1 MSNGRLPYLLGGA
14 LVAGFAALSIM
25 SFNALRSD
33 INRTSEIV
41 LWSVVKD
48 STDKNVLA
56 SYLDR
61 YPDGVF
67 AKVAKSRM
75 DDLVKGVVPV
85 AVASANGT
93 ANGTQVAQAGPD
105 AQRQAAEL
113 EAARQAAEQAR
124 ADAEKQVAEAKAQA
138 KAEAEKA
145 AAQARQDADRQV
157 AAAKA
162 AAERQT
168 AQARAEAEAKAA
180 AEARSAAEAKA
191 SAERQVAEAKAGAA
205 RQAAEAK
212 AAAEKA
218 AAERQMA
225 EKQAAEAK
233 AAAERQI
240 AEAKAAAEK
249 QASAAKAA
257 ADKQAAEAKAAAEK
271 QAAEAKAA
279 ADKAAAER
287 QVAAA
292 KAAAEKQAAEAK
304 AAAEKQAAE
313 AKVAAEKQ
321 AAEAKAAADAK
332 AAAQKQVAAA
342 QQQQQ
347 QQQIANANP
356 GAKVA
361 AKPTVAGKPA
371 AAGDEADAGQYLI
384 ISSTAEGLKKGDKIT
399 ASQNLS
405 VPSGTRLVLMDL
417 QGKVI
422 TVRGPFTG
430 VLGNGDITSNGGAQP
445 RPYGAFRA
453 VSDAAEAFGR
463 LGEALRDQQP
473 TAKAVG
479 AFRGVGPGLGLNATP
494 LDPWTIDVSASG
506 DWCVAQDRAIT
517 LSSDGKREFDSI
529 TVEMVPGGAKVEV
542 PWQRTQATA
551 SWPAGVPVRNGATY
565 QVSQGGQT
573 TSLKLHQFA
582 HKDATPGQT
591 ALWLAEQG
599 CQKQASLMIDSLERG
614 AMGRLFDLEVG
625 NDGRRT
631 ADYRIND
638 ELKLAIRSSAG
649 AYVYCFYR
657 DVAGEVTKIFP
668 SQFDPSARIG
678 DDGQQ
683 SIPAAGWQLPMQ
695 LTGPAG
701 ASEVRCF
708 ALDRDATAQLPA
720 EIAKPG
726 FTVLTAHT
734 AAALMEIF
742 KQAQDGSM
750 ATAALPISVKD

>member
-271 QAAEAKAA
+271 QAADAK
-279 ADKAAAER
+279 D
-287 QVAAA
+287 
-292 KAAAEKQAAEAK
+292 
-304 AAAEKQAAE
+304 
-313 AKVAAEKQ
+313 AAEKQ

-361 AKPTVAGKPA
+361 AKPTGKPA